1 MYRGDERI
9 SWQLSSPNLSSYRS
23 DVAPIMDFDEADS
36 YRGSGDEIYKLS
48 NNDNYHMAK
57 KKHKHYLLFQKRFN
71 KCVLDISFMNYLDK
85 IKLKYIS

>member
-1 MYRGDERI
+1 MYSDNERI
-9 SWQLSSPNLSSYRS
+9 SWQLSSPYLSSYKS
-23 DVAPIMDFDEADS
+23 DAPVMDFEEAAS
-36 YRGSGDEIYKLS
+36 YCGSMDDIYKLS

-71 KCVLDISFMNYLDK
+71 KCVLDISFMNYLDR